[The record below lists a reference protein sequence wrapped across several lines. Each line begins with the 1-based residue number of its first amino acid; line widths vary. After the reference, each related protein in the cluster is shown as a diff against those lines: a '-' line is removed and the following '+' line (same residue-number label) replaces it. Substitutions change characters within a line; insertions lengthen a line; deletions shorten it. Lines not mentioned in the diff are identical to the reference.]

1 MKITLNILA
10 IISVFLV
17 VESAFGQLNNGMPAQ
32 LDSVGV
38 EEKLGE
44 SIPMDLIF
52 ANSSGDSVSIGDL
65 IEEGK
70 PILLNP
76 LYYECPTLCGL
87 VLDAVFNVVE
97 KLKWNPGDDY
107 TIISFSI
114 DPDETTFHADS
125 TKTIIMNDLN
135 RPGADKGWHFLT
147 GNEESV
153 KALANSVGFNYSY
166 DEQTDE
172 YMHMASIML
181 ISPEGVIT
189 RYLYGLNMREFD
201 LRNALYEAADGEIG
215 STLEKA
221 LLYCY
226 TYDPSSQSYVP
237 VAINIMKLGGLATML
252 ILGIFLTILWRRSS
266 GTSQPQIEI
275 QE

>member
-1 MKITLNILA
+1 MKTTLSILLV
-10 IISVFLV
+10 ISVFLFV
-17 VESAFGQLNNGMPAQ
+17 DSAFGQLNSGKPAKIEG
-32 LDSVGV
+32 VGV

-44 SIPMDLIF
+44 SIPTELPFI
-52 ANSSGDSVSIGDL
+52 NSAGDPVVIGDL

-70 PILLNP
+70 PVLLNP
-76 LYYECPTLCGL
+76 MYYECPTLCGL
-87 VLDAVFNVVE
+87 VLDAVYNVVNE
-97 KLKWNPGDDY
+97 LKWNPGEDY

-114 DPDETTFHADS
+114 DPDETTYHADS

-135 RPGADKGWHFLT
+135 RPGAEDGWHFLT
-147 GNEESV
+147 GDEESIEALT
-153 KALANSVGFNYSY
+153 KAVGFNFNY
-166 DEQTDE
+166 DEETDE

-181 ISPEGVIT
+181 LSPEGMIT
-189 RYLYGLNMREFD
+189 RYIYGLNMREFD

-237 VAINIMKLGGLATML
+237 VALNIMKLGGLATML
-252 ILGIFLTILWRRSS
+252 ILGIFLTILWRLSS
-266 GTSQPQIEI
+266 DTSQPKIEI
-275 QE
+275 QK